1 MTIDL
6 NKDFEETFPD
16 EVYSG
21 FTLPQVIVAVT
32 GVAVCIGVAV
42 FLWKYMRIPI
52 VQCTYLSVPIMVP
65 VCAIGFFKYQKQSLI
80 GILREIW
87 YSRQTRIL
95 TYQAQEFSEEMGR
108 VYTMCKAEEKKK
120 NKRRRQHGSH

>member
-32 GVAVCIGVAV
+32 GIAVCIGLAV
-42 FLWKYMRIPI
+42 FLWKYVGIPI
-52 VQCTYLSVPIMVP
+52 VQCTYISVPLMVP
-65 VCAIGFFKYQKQSLI
+65 ICALGFFQYQKQSLL
-80 GILREIW
+80 GILREMW
-87 YSRQTRIL
+87 YSRKTKIL
-95 TYQAQEFSEEMGR
+95 TYHAQEYSEEHAR
-108 VYTMCKAEEKKK
+108 VYTMNRPQEKQGK
-120 NKRRRQHGSH
+120 KRRRRHGSH